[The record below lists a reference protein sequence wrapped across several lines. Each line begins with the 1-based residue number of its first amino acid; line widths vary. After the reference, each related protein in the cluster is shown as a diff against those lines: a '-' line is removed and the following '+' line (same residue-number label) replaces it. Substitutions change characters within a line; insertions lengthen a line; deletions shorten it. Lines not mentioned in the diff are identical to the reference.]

1 MSKRS
6 YPRFRYT
13 GELAKPIRLQDD
25 QSADVAEVFKNKLKT
40 LASVHKVN
48 LEGPNAEWVLA
59 IAVMQA
65 HVPGLRVTKGRG
77 RKRTWLNGLGEAL
90 RTEIDAT
97 KERLN
102 CTIGKAIAHLRAD
115 KSKRWSK
122 YPPQTLAAR
131 YRDATRRYRSASQR
145 ERIVLT
151 LMARDALSQS
161 D

>member
-13 GELAKPIRLQDD
+13 GELAKPIWLQDD

-65 HVPGLRVTKGRG
+65 PRSRLAGN
-77 RKRTWLNGLGEAL
+77 KRARPQWTARNGLGEAL
-90 RTEIDAT
+90 CMDT
-97 KERLN
+97 
-102 CTIGKAIAHLRAD
+102 
-115 KSKRWSK
+115 
-122 YPPQTLAAR
+122 
-131 YRDATRRYRSASQR
+131 
-145 ERIVLT
+145 
-151 LMARDALSQS
+151 
-161 D
+161 